1 MKHKRFIAGLCSLT
15 LLVALTGCASQN
27 TTDGSSQTAADYS
40 SQTLIGKVTAWDG
53 STATLQLGSMP
64 PAPAQDTTPPE
75 KPADDEQGNAAPPE
89 QPADSA
95 DNNVSDNDATA
106 GEKSTTRPERKK
118 MDDFAAS
125 DETATLD
132 LSQADIQLEQ
142 GHTVS
147 AASLEDIA
155 LDQILSVDINETNT
169 VTAVTIKTMPDPA
182 KSDNSDTEA

>member
-15 LLVALTGCASQN
+15 LLAALTGCASQN

-75 KPADDEQGNAAPPE
+75 KPADDDQRNAAPPE
-89 QPADSA
+89 QPAGSA

-106 GEKSTTRPERKK
+106 GDKSTTRPERKK

-125 DETATLD
+125 EETATLD
-132 LSQADIQLEQ
+132 LSQADIPLHMTIAIVNLFEII
-142 GHTVS
+142 HIKHYKYSSITS
-147 AASLEDIA
+147 SPTSLLQIA
-155 LDQILSVDINETNT
+155 VLV
-169 VTAVTIKTMPDPA
+169 
-182 KSDNSDTEA
+182 

>member
-75 KPADDEQGNAAPPE
+75 KPAGDEQGNAAPPE

-95 DNNVSDNDATA
+95 DNKATA

-182 KSDNSDTEA
+182 KSDNSDTES